1 MVVAIPD
8 KSNCLLVKT
17 SAEIALKSNQVRQF
31 FTKKLISNI
40 RHSLK
45 NNKVEIEKITRGGGR
60 LYIYAPDLKK
70 VADVLENVIGIHAI
84 APAFKGTFKEYA
96 DIEKEVLGQARHF
109 LKKGDLFALR
119 VKRLAETGL
128 SSKDYENKLG
138 KTVMDT
144 VPGLTV
150 KLKNPEKRISVEV
163 RKRDFYIYF
172 SDTPCIRGLP
182 LGVEGNLSFLFEGK
196 PEELLAAS
204 LLMFR
209 GCNIFPVVKKK
220 SKKIEA
226 HVNKLKP
233 LNCWRDFVFTEL
245 KDFDKLVLDRQIQAI
260 GLADKGV
267 SKKDLEAYKEFDAK
281 QPAAVLRPLLLYPKP
296 MVSEKKTLLLN
307 N

>member
-40 RHSLK
+40 KHSLK

-70 VADVLENVIGIHAI
+70 VAKVLETVIGIHAI

-96 DIEKEVLGQARHF
+96 DIEKEVLSQAKHF
-109 LKKGDLFALR
+109 LKKGDLFALK

-138 KTVMDT
+138 KAVMDKI
-144 VPGLTV
+144 PGLTV

-172 SDTPCIRGLP
+172 SDVSCIRGLP

-220 SKKIEA
+220 SKKIET
-226 HVNKLKP
+226 HVNKLRP

-245 KDFDKLVLDRQIQAI
+245 KDFKTLVADRQIQAI
-260 GLADKGV
+260 GLADTKT

-281 QPAAVLRPLLLYPKP
+281 QPVTVLRPLLLYPKP